1 MWDWSDIGCGI
12 GGRWDWREMGCGRCD
27 VGLMGDVRWDV

>member
-27 VGLMGDVRWDV
+27 VGLMGDGRWDV